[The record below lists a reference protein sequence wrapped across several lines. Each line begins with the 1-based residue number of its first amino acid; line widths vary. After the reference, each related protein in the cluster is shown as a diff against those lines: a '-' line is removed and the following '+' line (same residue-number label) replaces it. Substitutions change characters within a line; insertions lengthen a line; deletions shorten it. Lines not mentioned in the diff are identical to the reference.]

1 MFRETLF
8 FKTALYSAYDWLA
21 KIRQPIFCRV
31 PSALQPISV
40 SAFQNRS
47 RGNSCVVERCASGKN
62 PLSRLRRQLFSF
74 LSPAGRVFRD
84 EPLPSFRFAKCHCP
98 FLSPGGDIFPRPGE
112 VFPLR
117 WRPWQRGQVS
127 FSPVNG
133 RKKPAVK
140 LQTFRLCQSLSLS
153 GEVARRS
160 RDGEGLLP
168 LPNFFQIFS
177 LSVQE
182 TSPLLRVRIQRGT
195 QSTRKASLASL
206 CPQPYRKEA
215 VQA

>member
-21 KIRQPIFCRV
+21 KIRQLIFCRV

-47 RGNSCVVERCASGKN
+47 RGNSCVVERCASGMD
-62 PLSRLRRQLFSF
+62 PLSRLRRQLSRRE
-74 LSPAGRVFRD
+74 S
-84 EPLPSFRFAKCHCP
+84 
-98 FLSPGGDIFPRPGE
+98 
-112 VFPLR
+112 
-117 WRPWQRGQVS
+117 PWQRGKVS
-127 FSPVNG
+127 FSFVNG
-133 RKKPAVK
+133 RKKSAVK

-168 LPNFFQIFS
+168 GRT
-177 LSVQE
+177 LSVSLRSTALPRGE
-182 TSPLLRVRIQRGT
+182 PLAKRGSFVLTGQRPEEV
-195 QSTRKASLASL
+195 
-206 CPQPYRKEA
+206 CC
-215 VQA
+215 

>member
-47 RGNSCVVERCASGKN
+47 RGKSCVVERGAPGSN
-62 PLSRLRRQLFSF
+62 PLSRLRRQLS
-74 LSPAGRVFRD
+74 R
-84 EPLPSFRFAKCHCP
+84 
-98 FLSPGGDIFPRPGE
+98 GE
-112 VFPLR
+112 S
-117 WRPWQRGQVS
+117 PWQKGQVS
-127 FSPVNG
+127 SLFVNG

-140 LQTFRLCQSLSLS
+140 LQTFRPCQSLSLS

-160 RDGEGLLP
+160 RDGEGGFQDEPSPSPTATALP
-168 LPNFFQIFS
+168 KGEPLAKRAGLVLIRQR
-177 LSVQE
+177 QE
-182 TSPLLRVRIQRGT
+182 
-195 QSTRKASLASL
+195 
-206 CPQPYRKEA
+206 EA
-215 VQA
+215 CR